1 MKCGSSGKGIRKSLE
16 RKAQR
21 KGKLQKMAQGWR
33 DVEQGKAGGM
43 QTRERRG
50 QTKDGGTG
58 VEGIEGGREATA
70 EERKTISYMEVWASG
85 LPSGSRSAV
94 LFNML
99 GAPLIAPASNL
110 SNSSHSH

>member
-1 MKCGSSGKGIRKSLE
+1 MWSKGRQE
-16 RKAQR
+16 
-21 KGKLQKMAQGWR
+21 
-33 DVEQGKAGGM
+33 GM

-50 QTKDGGTG
+50 QMKDGGTG

-70 EERKTISYMEVWASG
+70 EERKTISYMEAWASG